1 MGANHNNEINNAN
14 QKEANNGHI
23 SDFPERKEARPIPV
37 PRRKKLGEGSHIS
50 NQSDR
55 EKRKNLM
62 RGLLYGVS
70 NDHLQKL
77 ITYQKELMAAQLEQ
91 DIPLLEPETTKN
103 IVIEAPAE
111 VIKEPLPVP
120 ETTKEEPKSL
130 LDTLIEEQLQ
140 VIESQQKRPKK

>member
-1 MGANHNNEINNAN
+1 M
-14 QKEANNGHI
+14 
-23 SDFPERKEARPIPV
+23 
-37 PRRKKLGEGSHIS
+37 GEGSHIS

-103 IVIEAPAE
+103 TVIEAPAE